1 MTENGL
7 EKEYKIAKQKSAK
20 PMLWVSMISMTMMFI
35 GLLSGYI
42 VSSKRD
48 DWVSFDLPPA
58 LYTSTIL
65 LLLSSVTF
73 FLAQKS
79 IGKNKRQQTTLFL
92 ILTLL
97 LGIGFAYF
105 QVQGF
110 YQLKEA
116 GIYFTGKGS
125 LVSSSMLIVISFAH
139 LLHVFA
145 GFIVLLTVIYNHF
158 KKRYNAL
165 EMLGLELGA
174 IFWHFVDILWILL
187 FLFFYFIR

>member
-1 MTENGL
+1 MTNQGL
-7 EKEYKIAKQKSAK
+7 EQEYKKAKQKSAK
-20 PMLWVSMISMTMMFI
+20 PMLWVSMISMSMMFI
-35 GLLSGYI
+35 GLVSAYI

-58 LYTSTIL
+58 LYTSTVLI
-65 LLLSSVTF
+65 LLSSITF

-79 IGKNKRQQTTLFL
+79 ISKDKREQTTLFL
-92 ILTLL
+92 LLTLL
-97 LGIGFAYF
+97 FGIGFAYF

-110 YQLKEA
+110 YELKEA
-116 GIYFTGKGS
+116 GIYFAGKGS

-158 KKRYNAL
+158 KKRYNAS

>member
-1 MTENGL
+1 MTNQNL
-7 EKEYKIAKQKSAK
+7 EQEFKIAKQKSAK
-20 PMLWVSMISMTMMFI
+20 PMLWVSMISMSMMFI
-35 GLLSGYI
+35 GLVSAYI

-58 LYTSTIL
+58 LYTSTL
-65 LLLSSVTF
+65 LILLSSITF
-73 FLAQKS
+73 FLALNS
-79 IGKNKRQQTTLFL
+79 IRKDKREMTTLFL
-92 ILTLL
+92 ILTLV
-97 LGIGFAYF
+97 LGLGFVYF

-110 YQLKEA
+110 YQLKAA
-116 GIYFTGKGS
+116 GLYFVGKGS
-125 LVSSSMLIVISFAH
+125 LVSSSLLTVISFAH

-158 KKRYNAL
+158 KKRYNTT
-165 EMLGLELGA
+165 ETLGLELGA